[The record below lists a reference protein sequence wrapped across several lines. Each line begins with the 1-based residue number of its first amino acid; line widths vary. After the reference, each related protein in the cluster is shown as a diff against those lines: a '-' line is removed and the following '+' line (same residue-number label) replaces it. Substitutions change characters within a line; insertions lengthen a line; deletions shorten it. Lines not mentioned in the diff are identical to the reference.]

1 MSSNFERLQKI
12 INQIYAE
19 NFSCLFHVP
28 RSPYLWPRWSGAF
41 LSQLLLRGFGDL
53 SSKSF
58 DFKSFGAL
66 FAISGALK
74 YYKLELFFNKFTW
87 ILQLYVICSKH
98 TVYKY
103 VRKESRVLGHVEV
116 AKVKWP
122 QWSTCNL
129 MNFSG
134 AYLKWKGK

>member
-1 MSSNFERLQKI
+1 MSSNFEKLQKI
-12 INQIYAE
+12 INQAYAE

-28 RSPYLWPRWSGAF
+28 RSPYLWPRWSGPF
-41 LSQLLLRGFGDL
+41 LSQLLLRGFVDL

-74 YYKLELFFNKFTW
+74 YYKLELFFNKFAW

-103 VRKESRVLGHVEV
+103 LCKKGIKSTWACRSSESEM
-116 AKVKWP
+116 A
-122 QWSTCNL
+122 S
-129 MNFSG
+129 MI
-134 AYLKWKGK
+134 YLQLNEFFRCLFKMKG